1 MSGTLGLHISEAG
14 IVAVIADAETD
25 PTAATVVPLG
35 ASSPAAARAVAAGP
49 DGTVLVGDAAA
60 GADGPIVFDPVDRA
74 RLGRTGALAAVI
86 AHVVGRAA
94 THDSAVTR
102 MAIVVPDDFDSDA
115 RDQVVVAANGAGI
128 TDVVTVPETAA
139 MARASSVPADAIVA
153 VAIGA
158 ALIGSTDLAP
168 PIVTREDLGETV
180 TPNAGPVIPA
190 PTDSPSGPVS
200 VFDESDPE
208 PAPVVPVRQ
217 GPAPVATQHARG
229 QAARP
234 ERSAPVTP
242 SPIYEIPD
250 RSTPIGLLVGVL
262 VLLVAIVIIWLLL
275 FTVGGDN
282 QDTTAVMA
290 DTTSTTT
297 QLAATT
303 TIVRAPATSS
313 STTTSS
319 IATSSPPSSSSTTS
333 SSSTSSTTTTTTPLR
348 VASPGVVTL
357 SANGLLFDDGTI
369 VQFGQSVDVVLA
381 EAIESLGSP
390 DEDTGFEIWEFCI
403 GTRTRFIRWGSLEL
417 VFTEEVV
424 DSDTGVF
431 TQWYTEGHNDPA
443 GLVTLD
449 GLGESATVGFLE
461 VIFADA
467 LVLFAA
473 FEGDDIGLFA
483 ITNPSTGAVLN
494 GITDG
499 LHPEGVVTTLWA
511 GDSCTR
517 VFT

>member
-1 MSGTLGLHISEAG
+1 MSETLGLHIGEAG
-14 IVAVIADAETD
+14 IVAVIANAEAD
-25 PTAATVVPLG
+25 PTAATIVPLG
-35 ASSPAAARAVAAGP
+35 TSSPAAARAVAAGP

-60 GADGPIVFDPVDRA
+60 SADGPIVFDPIDRA
-74 RLGRTGALAAVI
+74 RLGRTGALTAVI
-86 AHVVGRAA
+86 AHVLRRAA
-94 THDSAVTR
+94 TADSVATR
-102 MAIVVPDDFDSDA
+102 LAIVVPDDFDSDA

-180 TPNAGPVIPA
+180 TPGVGRAIPA
-190 PTDSPSGPVS
+190 PTDLPSGPVS

-217 GPAPVATQHARG
+217 SPAPVAAQHAPG
-229 QAARP
+229 PTARS
-234 ERSAPVTP
+234 ERPAPVT
-242 SPIYEIPD
+242 SPPIHEIPD
-250 RSTPIGLLVGVL
+250 RSTPIGLLVGVI
-262 VLLVAIVIIWLLL
+262 VLLVAIVVIWLLL
-275 FTVGGDN
+275 FTVGGGN
-282 QDTTAVMA
+282 QDTTTVVPE
-290 DTTSTTT
+290 TTSTTT
-297 QLAATT
+297 ELAATT
-303 TIVRAPATSS
+303 TVASTPVTSS

-319 IATSSPPSSSSTTS
+319 IAMSSTTSSSTTS

-369 VQFGQSVDVVLA
+369 VQFGQSIEVVLA

-390 DEDTGFEIWEFCI
+390 DEDTGFEIWESCI
-403 GTRTRFIRWGSLEL
+403 GTRTRSIRWGSLEL
-417 VFTEEVV
+417 IFTEEVA

-461 VIFADA
+461 VTFGDA
-467 LVLFAA
+467 LVLLAA
-473 FEGDDIGLFA
+473 FEGGDIGLFA

>member
-1 MSGTLGLHISEAG
+1 MSETLSIHIGDGG
-14 IVAVIADAETD
+14 IVGVIADAEAD

-35 ASSPAAARAVAAGP
+35 APGPAAARAIAAGP

-60 GADGPIVFDPVDRA
+60 SADGPIVFDPIDRA
-74 RLGRTGALAAVI
+74 RLGRTGALTAVI
-86 AHVVGRAA
+86 AYVLERAA
-94 THDSAVTR
+94 IAGSTATR
-102 MAIVVPDDFDSDA
+102 LAIVVPDDFDGDA
-115 RDQVVVAANGAGI
+115 RDRVVVAANGAGI

-139 MARASSVPADAIVA
+139 AARASSVPADAIVA

-158 ALIGSTDLAP
+158 ALIGSVDLAP
-168 PIVTREDLGETV
+168 PIITREDLGEMVRPDPGPTV
-180 TPNAGPVIPA
+180 PA
-190 PTDSPSGPVS
+190 PVDSPSGSIS
-200 VFDESDPE
+200 VFGESDPE
-208 PAPVVPVRQ
+208 PEPIVPVRQ
-217 GPAPVATQHARG
+217 SPASVAAQPTPRPTPRPQ
-229 QAARP
+229 RP
-234 ERSAPVTP
+234 EPVTVP
-242 SPIYEIPD
+242 LAHEIPD
-250 RSTPIGLLVGVL
+250 RSPPIGLIIGVI
-262 VLLVAIVIIWLLL
+262 VLLVAIVVVWLLL
-275 FTVGGDN
+275 FAVGGDSQN
-282 QDTTAVMA
+282 TTNVVP

-297 QLAATT
+297 ELAATT
-303 TIVRAPATSS
+303 THAPATSS
-313 STTTSS
+313 STTTLSTTS
-319 IATSSPPSSSSTTS
+319 TSSMSSSTTS
-333 SSSTSSTTTTTTPLR
+333 STTTTSTTTTPVR
-348 VASPGVVTL
+348 VASAGAVTL

-381 EAIESLGSP
+381 EAIETLGSP
-390 DEDTGFEIWEFCI
+390 DSDTGFELWEFCV
-403 GTRTRFIRWGSLEL
+403 GTRTRLIRWGSLEL
-417 VFTEEVV
+417 IFTEEIA

-431 TQWYTEGHNDPA
+431 TQWYTEGHSDPA

-461 VIFADA
+461 VTFGDA
-467 LVLFAA
+467 LILLAA

>member
-1 MSGTLGLHISEAG
+1 MSKTLGIHIGEGG
-14 IVAVIADAETD
+14 IVAVIADAEAD

-35 ASSPAAARAVAAGP
+35 TSGPAAARAVAAGP
-49 DGTVLVGDAAA
+49 NGTVLVGDAAA
-60 GADGPIVFDPVDRA
+60 SADGPIVFDPVDRA
-74 RLGRTGALAAVI
+74 RLGRTGALTAVI
-86 AHVVGRAA
+86 AHVLERAVIAGSTA
-94 THDSAVTR
+94 TR
-102 MAIVVPDDFDSDA
+102 LAIVIPDDFDGDA
-115 RDQVVVAANGAGI
+115 RDRVVVAANAAGI

-139 MARASSVPADAIVA
+139 TARASSVPADAIVA

-158 ALIGSTDLAP
+158 ALIGSIDLVP

-180 TPNAGPVIPA
+180 RPDPGPAVPA
-190 PTDSPSGPVS
+190 PVDSPTGPVS

-208 PAPVVPVRQ
+208 PEPVVPVRHS
-217 GPAPVATQHARG
+217 PAPVAA
-229 QAARP
+229 QAAPRLTPRP
-234 ERSAPVTP
+234 ERPAPVT
-242 SPIYEIPD
+242 SPPAHEIPD
-250 RSTPIGLLVGVL
+250 RSTPVGLIAGVI
-262 VLLVAIVIIWLLL
+262 VLLIAIVIVWLLL
-275 FTVGGDN
+275 FAVGGDSQN
-282 QDTTAVMA
+282 TATVVPDA
-290 DTTSTTT
+290 SSTTT
-297 QLAATT
+297 ELAATT
-303 TIVRAPATSS
+303 TTRAPATSS

-319 IATSSPPSSSSTTS
+319 TTS
-333 SSSTSSTTTTTTPLR
+333 TSSTSSTTTSSITTTSTTTTPVR
-348 VASPGVVTL
+348 VASPGAVTL

-369 VQFGQSVDVVLA
+369 VQFGQSVDVVLG

-390 DEDTGFEIWEFCI
+390 DEDTGFEVWEFCI

-417 VFTEEVV
+417 IFTEEIA

-431 TQWYTEGHNDPA
+431 TQWHTEGHSDPA

-461 VIFADA
+461 VTFGDA
-467 LVLFAA
+467 LILLAA

>member
-1 MSGTLGLHISEAG
+1 MSETLSIHIGEAG
-14 IVAVIADAETD
+14 IVGVIADAEAD

-35 ASSPAAARAVAAGP
+35 SPGPAASRAVAAGP

-60 GADGPIVFDPVDRA
+60 SADGPIVFDPIDRA
-74 RLGRTGALAAVI
+74 RLGRTGALTAVI
-86 AHVVGRAA
+86 THVLERAA
-94 THDSAVTR
+94 IAGSTATR
-102 MAIVVPDDFDSDA
+102 LAIVVPDDFDGDA
-115 RDQVVVAANGAGI
+115 RDRVVVAANGAGI

-139 MARASSVPADAIVA
+139 AARASSVPADAVVA

-158 ALIGSTDLAP
+158 ALIGSVDLAP
-168 PIVTREDLGETV
+168 PIITREDLGETV
-180 TPNAGPVIPA
+180 RPDPGPAIPA
-190 PTDSPSGPVS
+190 PADSPSGSIS

-208 PAPVVPVRQ
+208 PEPIVAVRQ
-217 GPAPVATQHARG
+217 SPASVAAQPAPRPTPRPQ
-229 QAARP
+229 RP
-234 ERSAPVTP
+234 EPVTAP
-242 SPIYEIPD
+242 LTHEIPD
-250 RSTPIGLLVGVL
+250 RSPPIGLIIGVI
-262 VLLVAIVIIWLLL
+262 VLLVAVVVLWLLL
-275 FTVGGDN
+275 FAVGGDSQN
-282 QDTTAVMA
+282 TTNVVP

-297 QLAATT
+297 ELAATT
-303 TIVRAPATSS
+303 THAPATSS
-313 STTTSS
+313 STTTLST
-319 IATSSPPSSSSTTS
+319 TSTAAVSSTT
-333 SSSTSSTTTTTTPLR
+333 TSSTTTSTTTTSTTTTPVR
-348 VASPGVVTL
+348 VASAGAATL

-381 EAIESLGSP
+381 EAIETLGSP
-390 DEDTGFEIWEFCI
+390 DSDTGFELWEFCI

-417 VFTEEVV
+417 IFTEEIE

-431 TQWYTEGHNDPA
+431 TQWYTEGHSDPA

-461 VIFADA
+461 VTFGDA
-467 LVLFAA
+467 LVLIAA

-499 LHPEGVVTTLWA
+499 LHPEGVVTILWA